1 MVRPRS
7 CSGLGWRGVTLL
19 RIGVLGAAGAAGG
32 GVGFGFGVG
41 MTDGLNVG
49 NCSRCGVGGY
59 NDDDD
64 DDDS

>member
-1 MVRPRS
+1 M
-7 CSGLGWRGVTLL
+7 TLL
-19 RIGVLGAAGAAGG
+19 RIGVLGAAAAAAAAAAAG
-32 GVGFGFGVG
+32 VGFGVG
-41 MTDGLNVG
+41 MADGLKVG